1 MTPQEI
7 TAWIG
12 GLAVKSDRLD
22 ALFAANAADAKIQHE
37 KLQAGLDA
45 LRLQVAETSRVV
57 AKTSLEVEKTSL
69 EVAKTSLEVA
79 KTSLEVEKTS
89 LEVAKTTREV
99 AETTRV
105 VKEVGRRMGSMATN
119 LGDVAEE
126 YFFNSLTADPRLG
139 SIEFDSVTPNLSF
152 NYKGGHNEFDIVMVN
167 GRSVALIEVKHKA
180 HVNDLTQVAAQVAR
194 YRRWRP
200 EHCGY
205 DIYCGLAAFSV
216 PQDVRDAAL
225 EQGLFVLQRNG
236 GVFQADAQGMRA
248 L

>member
-1 MTPQEI
+1 MTSQEI

-12 GLAVKSDRLD
+12 GLAAKSDRLD
-22 ALFAANAADAKIQHE
+22 ALFAANAAQYARNLADAKIQDE

-45 LRLQVAETSRVV
+45 LSLQVAETSRIA
-57 AKTSLEVEKTSL
+57 AKTSLEVERTSL
-69 EVAKTSLEVA
+69 EVA
-79 KTSLEVEKTS
+79 KTS

-105 VKEVGRRMGSMATN
+105 IKEVGRRMGSMASS

-126 YFFNSLTADPRLG
+126 YFFNSLSADPRLG
-139 SIEFDSVTPNLSF
+139 GIEFDSVMPNVRFS
-152 NYKGGHNEFDIVMVN
+152 NKGAHNEFDIVLVN

-180 HVNDLTQVAAQVAR
+180 HVNDLNQVAAQVER

-200 EHCGY
+200 EHRDY

-216 PQDVRDAAL
+216 PQDVRDEAL
-225 EQGLFVLQRNG
+225 EKGLFVLQRNG

>member
-1 MTPQEI
+1 MTSQEI

-12 GLAVKSDRLD
+12 GLAAKSDRLD
-22 ALFAANAADAKIQHE
+22 ALFAANAAQYARNLADAKIQDE

-45 LRLQVAETSRVV
+45 LSLQVAETSRIA
-57 AKTSLEVEKTSL
+57 AKTSLEVER
-69 EVAKTSLEVA
+69 
-79 KTSLEVEKTS
+79 TS

-105 VKEVGRRMGSMATN
+105 IKEVGSRMGSMASN

-126 YFFNSLTADPRLG
+126 YFFNSLSADPRLG
-139 SIEFDSVTPNLSF
+139 GIEFDSVMPNVRFS
-152 NYKGGHNEFDIVMVN
+152 NKGAHNEFDIVLVN

-180 HVNDLTQVAAQVAR
+180 HRNDLNQVAAQVER

-200 EHCGY
+200 EHRDY

-216 PQDVRDAAL
+216 PQDVRDEAL
-225 EQGLFVLQRNG
+225 EKGLFVLQRNG